1 MSAFISP
8 SDPVPS
14 DPSSPNLITL
24 PNGLQVL
31 TLEDHRFPLIAMRLY
46 VHAGAA
52 YEREEEAGIS
62 HLLEHMAFK
71 GETEVANAA
80 QRIEDVGGALNAATG
95 YDHTVYMVDVP
106 SQEWALGLEVL
117 SDLGL
122 NQGEIIEQE
131 LETEK
136 QVVLSE
142 LERNQDH
149 PRRRMF
155 ELLQKK
161 VWAGTPYERPVI
173 GFAETIQNLGTEEI
187 REYLGRLY
195 HPQAMLLVVCGDF
208 QLQDLSEQIMHWFGT
223 NCSTQ
228 AVPTSPVRGLSSG
241 SGNGPGMCAERTTW
255 NKAYLGM
262 GFVTPGMGS
271 VWTPALEVLAY
282 ILGGHRSSRWYLRY
296 KEELGL
302 VDDISVESVLL
313 AGTGMLLVQVQVEA
327 DKVLDFW
334 KQWVQDLDALS
345 QSSFAPE
352 EFAEDLERAKLNIED
367 GLFQT
372 KETLAG
378 LCSKL
383 GYFQFFDGQTQA
395 EERYVHQLRRVRSR
409 DLQEVVGL
417 FVRPDSL
424 QACSILPQ
432 QSELT
437 EDDFLLHIHN
447 LESVGQRKKT
457 KSRSTK
463 KETDEVK
470 IVDIGSQGR
479 LVVQVD
485 RTLPYTALDL
495 SFLGGDKLIS
505 AQEQGLSFLLAKTLM
520 RGTADLSASQIQSF
534 LSSRAASLNA
544 HAGRDQL
551 AVVSKFPSKFTADM
565 TGLITQILDH
575 PAFGPEDTAKAVAEQ
590 QAQIA
595 ALTDHP
601 MGTLSREVFPFL
613 FPNHFLGYYLLGQ
626 PDDLPE
632 YSPARLSQLWTR
644 QKKCLWVL
652 SVCGDCDPDR
662 FIDWAASLPGQA
674 PEEQRQREMPI
685 PDWNSERSLH
695 IPLNDRQQA
704 HLLVV
709 FPVPGLAHASN
720 AAVSLLKKI
729 LAGQNGILFRELRD
743 RRGLGYTVA
752 PMLWRIPQV
761 GFLAFYIGTTPQG
774 VGPAKEGF
782 VEVVDMVQNGKLT
795 DQDLIRA
802 QRLLEV
808 EYYRERQALGSRCSE
823 AADLLVYDLGL
834 DHFQAMLTQS
844 RSTSMAEVQ
853 EAAREYLDWERAY
866 SIVLSD

>member
-1 MSAFISP
+1 MSANAKET
-8 SDPVPS
+8 DPIQN
-14 DPSSPNLITL
+14 DPSTPNLITL

-52 YEREEEAGIS
+52 YEKEEEAGIS

-106 SQEWALGLEVL
+106 SREWALGLEVL
-117 SDLGL
+117 ADLGL

-155 ELLQKK
+155 ELLQKR

-173 GFAETIQNLGTEEI
+173 GFEETIQNLGAWEI
-187 REYLGRLY
+187 LQYLDRLY

-208 QLQDLSEQIMHWFGT
+208 QPQDLSGHIMYWFGT
-223 NCSTQ
+223 NYSTQ
-228 AVPTSPVRGLSSG
+228 AVPSGPVRGLGSSP
-241 SGNGPGMCAERTTW
+241 GNGPGMCAERTTW

-282 ILGGHRSSRWYLRY
+282 ILGGHRSSRWYVRY

-313 AGTGMLLVQVQVEA
+313 AGTGMLLVQAQVEA

-334 KQWVQDLDALS
+334 KQWVQDMAALPEASFTQEELD
-345 QSSFAPE
+345 
-352 EFAEDLERAKLNIED
+352 RAKLNIED
-367 GLFQT
+367 GLLQT

-383 GYFQFFDGQTQA
+383 GYFQFFDGQAQA
-395 EERYVHQLRRVRSR
+395 EERYIHQLQRIREH
-409 DLQEVVGL
+409 DLQEAVES
-417 FVRPDSL
+417 FVLPDSL
-424 QACSILPQ
+424 QTCCILPQ

-437 EDDFLLHIHN
+437 EADFLQPVHR
-447 LESVGQRKKT
+447 LESANQKLKT
-457 KSRSTK
+457 ESRAPRQEK
-463 KETDEVK
+463 DKAR
-470 IVDIGSQGR
+470 IADIGTQGR

-495 SFLGGDKLIS
+495 SFLGGDMLIS
-505 AQEQGLSFLLAKTLM
+505 AQEQGLSFLLGKTLM
-520 RGTADLSASQIQSF
+520 RGTEDLSAPQIQSF

-551 AVVSKFPSKFTADM
+551 AVVSKFPSKFTADI

-626 PDDLPE
+626 PEDLPE
-632 YSPARLSQLWTR
+632 YSPALLSQLWAR
-644 QKKCLWVL
+644 QKKCPWVL

-662 FIDWAASLPGQA
+662 FMDWAASLPGQA
-674 PEEQRQREMPI
+674 PEEQKKREMPI

-709 FPVPGLAHASN
+709 FPVPGLDHATN

-729 LAGQNGILFRELRD
+729 LAG
-743 RRGLGYTVA
+743 
-752 PMLWRIPQV
+752 
-761 GFLAFYIGTTPQG
+761 
-774 VGPAKEGF
+774 
-782 VEVVDMVQNGKLT
+782 
-795 DQDLIRA
+795 
-802 QRLLEV
+802 
-808 EYYRERQALGSRCSE
+808 
-823 AADLLVYDLGL
+823 
-834 DHFQAMLTQS
+834 
-844 RSTSMAEVQ
+844 
-853 EAAREYLDWERAY
+853 
-866 SIVLSD
+866 

>member
-1 MSAFISP
+1 MSEYASETDF
-8 SDPVPS
+8 
-14 DPSSPNLITL
+14 DPSVPTLSTL

-31 TLEDHRFPLIAMRLY
+31 TLQDHRFPLIAMRLY

-52 YEREEEAGIS
+52 YERDEEAGIS

-106 SQEWALGLEVL
+106 SREWALGLEVL
-117 SDLGL
+117 ADLGL

-155 ELLQKK
+155 ELLQQR

-173 GFAETIQNLGTEEI
+173 GFEDTIRNFKAKDV
-187 REYLGRLY
+187 RNYLDRLY
-195 HPQAMLLVVCGDF
+195 HPQAMLLVICGDF
-208 QLQDLSEQIMHWFGT
+208 VSQDLAGEVMDRFGT
-223 NCSTQ
+223 TFGTQ
-228 AVPTSPVRGLSSG
+228 AVIPKVQVG
-241 SGNGPGMCAERTTW
+241 SLKGENGPDICIERTAW
-255 NKAYLGM
+255 NKAYLGI
-262 GFVTPGMGS
+262 GFTVPGMSS

-282 ILGGHRSSRWYLRY
+282 ILGGHRSSRWYVRY

-313 AGTGMLLVQVQVEA
+313 EDTGMLLVQAQLEE

-334 KQWVQDLDALS
+334 KQWIQDVHSLVHT
-345 QSSFAPE
+345 SFTYQELAE
-352 EFAEDLERAKLNIED
+352 ELERAKLNIED
-367 GLFQT
+367 GLVQT

-383 GYFQFFDGQTQA
+383 GYFQFFDGQAQA
-395 EERYVHQLRRVRSR
+395 EERYVHQLRRIRAL
-409 DLQEVVGL
+409 DLQEAVGTFL
-417 FVRPDSL
+417 QPENL
-424 QACSILPQ
+424 QACCILPEEA
-432 QSELT
+432 ELT
-437 EDDFLLHIHN
+437 EADFLSLVHKVSSGHGQGRK
-447 LESVGQRKKT
+447 VGSRVPKT
-457 KSRSTK
+457 GR
-463 KETDEVK
+463 EQAK
-470 IVDIGSQGR
+470 IVDIGTQGR

-485 RTLPYTALDL
+485 RTLPYTAMDL
-495 SFLGGDKLIS
+495 SFLGGDMLIPS
-505 AQEQGLSFLLAKTLM
+505 QEQGLSFLLSKALM
-520 RGTADLSASQIQSF
+520 RGTQDWDAPRIQSF
-534 LSSRAASLNA
+534 LSSRAASLSA

-551 AVVSKFPSKFTADM
+551 AVVSKFPSQFTADM
-565 TGLITQILDH
+565 TGLMSEILTR
-575 PAFGPEDTAKAVAEQ
+575 PAFGHEDTDKVIAEQ

-613 FPNHFLGYYLLGQ
+613 FPDHFLGYYLLGR
-626 PDDLPE
+626 PDELPG
-632 YSPARLSQLWTR
+632 YTPKRLSQLWER
-644 QKKCLWVL
+644 QKQCPWVL

-662 FIDWAASLPGQA
+662 YVDWAASLPDQA
-674 PEEQRQREMPI
+674 AKKDPKKEMPV
-685 PDWNSERSLH
+685 PEWNTEHSLH
-695 IPLNDRQQA
+695 LPLNDRQQA

-709 FPVPGLAHASN
+709 FPIPGLDHPSN
-720 AAVSLLKKI
+720 ASISLLKKI

-761 GFLAFYIGTTPQG
+761 GFLAFYIGTTPEG
-774 VGPAKEGF
+774 VEPAKEGF
-782 VEVVDMVQNGKLT
+782 AQVVDMVREGQLT
-795 DQDLIRA
+795 DRDLIRA

-808 EYYRERQALGSRCSE
+808 EYYRERQALGARCSE
-823 AADLLVYDLGL
+823 AADLLIYDLGL
-834 DHFQAMLTQS
+834 DYFQSMLAQS
-844 RSTSMAEVQ
+844 RSTNMTEIQ
-853 EAAREYLDWERAY
+853 KAAREYLVWDQAY
-866 SIVLSD
+866 SIVLGD

>member
-1 MSAFISP
+1 MSAQTET
-8 SDPVPS
+8 DPIPN
-14 DPSSPNLITL
+14 DPSTPTLITL

-31 TLEDHRFPLIAMRLY
+31 TMEDHRFPLIAMRLY

-52 YEREEEAGIS
+52 YEKEDEAGIS

-80 QRIEDVGGALNAATG
+80 QRIEDVGGSLNAATG

-106 SQEWALGLEVL
+106 SREWALGLEVL
-117 SDLGL
+117 ADLGL

-173 GFAETIQNLGTEEI
+173 GFAETIHNLGTEAI
-187 REYLGRLY
+187 RKYLDRLY

-223 NCSTQ
+223 NYSRQ
-228 AVPTSPVRGLSSG
+228 AVPSGPVRGLGSG
-241 SGNGPGMCAERTTW
+241 PGNGPGMCVERTTW

-262 GFVTPGMGS
+262 GFITPGMGS

-282 ILGGHRSSRWYLRY
+282 ILGGHRSSRWYVRY

-313 AGTGMLLVQVQVEA
+313 AGTGMLLVQAQVEA

-334 KQWVQDLDALS
+334 KQWVQDMAALE
-345 QSSFAPE
+345 QTSFTPE
-352 EFAEDLERAKLNIED
+352 EMDRAKLNIED
-367 GLFQT
+367 GLLQT

-383 GYFQFFDGQTQA
+383 GYFHFFDGQAQA
-395 EERYVHQLRRVRSR
+395 EERYIHQLQRIREQ
-409 DLQEVVGL
+409 DLQEAVES
-417 FVRPDSL
+417 FVLPDCL
-424 QACSILPQ
+424 QACCILPQ

-437 EDDFLLHIHN
+437 EGDFLQPVHTLGSASQKLKTGNRTSH
-447 LESVGQRKKT
+447 KK
-457 KSRSTK
+457 KDKAR
-463 KETDEVK
+463 
-470 IVDIGSQGR
+470 IADIGTQGR

-495 SFLGGDKLIS
+495 SFLGGDMLIS
-505 AQEQGLSFLLAKTLM
+505 SQEQGLSFLLGKTLM
-520 RGTADLSASQIQSF
+520 RGTEDLSAQQIQSF

-565 TGLITQILDH
+565 TGLISQILDH

-613 FPNHFLGYYLLGQ
+613 FPDHFLGYYLLGQ

-632 YSPARLSQLWTR
+632 YSPELLFRLWTR
-644 QKKCLWVL
+644 QKKCPWVL

-662 FIDWAASLPGQA
+662 FMDWAASLPGQA
-674 PEEQRQREMPI
+674 QEEQKQREMTA
-685 PDWNSERSLH
+685 PDWNFERSLH

-761 GFLAFYIGTTPQG
+761 GFLAFYIGTTPQE

-782 VEVVDMVQNGKLT
+782 VDVVDLVQNGQLT
-795 DQDLIRA
+795 AQDLIRA

-823 AADLLVYDLGL
+823 AADLLIYDLGL
-834 DHFQAMLTQS
+834 DHFQAMLAQS

>member
-1 MSAFISP
+1 MTAQTP
-8 SDPVPS
+8 STDSIPT
-14 DPSSPNLITL
+14 DPSTPTLSTL

-31 TLEDHRFPLIAMRLY
+31 TLEDHRFPLIAMRLF
-46 VHAGAA
+46 VRAGAA
-52 YEREEEAGIS
+52 YEQDEEAGIS

-80 QRIEDVGGALNAATG
+80 QRIEEVGGALNAATG

-106 SQEWALGLEVL
+106 SSEWALGLEVL
-117 SDLGL
+117 ADLGL
-122 NQGEIIEQE
+122 NQGEIIESE

-173 GFAETIQNLGTEEI
+173 GFAETIQNLKVREI
-187 REYLGRLY
+187 RHYLDRLY
-195 HPQAMLLVVCGDF
+195 HPQAMLLVICGDF
-208 QLQDLSEQIMHWFGT
+208 QAQDLTGQIMHWFGDT
-223 NCSTQ
+223 NSSQ
-228 AVPTSPVRGLSSG
+228 AVSSG
-241 SGNGPGMCAERTTW
+241 LGAGLGPGRQNGPGMCIERTSW

-262 GFVTPGMGS
+262 GFVTPGMS
-271 VWTPALEVLAY
+271 SLWTPALEVLSY
-282 ILGGHRSSRWYLRY
+282 ILGGHRSSRWYVRY

-313 AGTGMLLVQVQVEA
+313 AGTGMLLVQAQVEA
-327 DKVLDFW
+327 DKVQAFW
-334 KQWVQDLDALS
+334 KQWT
-345 QSSFAPE
+345 
-352 EFAEDLERAKLNIED
+352 EDLAALPDASFTQEELDRAQLNIED
-367 GLFQT
+367 GLLQT
-372 KETLAG
+372 KETLSG

-383 GYFQFFDGQTQA
+383 GYFQFFDGQAQA
-395 EERYVHQLRRVRSR
+395 EERYIHQLKRITDG
-409 DLQEVVGL
+409 DLQEAVKS
-417 FVRPDSL
+417 FVRPDRL
-424 QACSILPQ
+424 QACCILPEQ
-432 QSELT
+432 TELT
-437 EDDFLLHIHN
+437 ERDFLDSVQGV
-447 LESVGQRKKT
+447 ESADQGRTDGNRPPKT
-457 KSRSTK
+457 GKDKAR
-463 KETDEVK
+463 
-470 IVDIGSQGR
+470 IVDMGSQGR

-495 SFLGGDKLIS
+495 SFLGGDMLIS

-520 RGTADLSASQIQSF
+520 RGTQDLSASSIQSF

-551 AVVSKFPSKFTADM
+551 AVVSKFPTRFTSDL
-565 TGLITQILDH
+565 TELISDILTQ
-575 PAFGPEDTAKAVAEQ
+575 PAFGPQDTGKAIAEQ

-613 FPNHFLGYYLLGQ
+613 FPQHFLGYYLLGQ

-632 YSPARLSQLWTR
+632 YTPQRLSQLWAR
-644 QKKCLWVL
+644 QKMCPWVL

-662 FIDWAASLPGQA
+662 FMDWAASLPGQA
-674 PEEQRQREMPI
+674 PEDQKQREMPI

-695 IPLNDRQQA
+695 LALNDRQQA

-774 VGPAKEGF
+774 VEPAKEGF
-782 VEVVDMVQNGKLT
+782 VDVVDMVQNGQLT

-802 QRLLEV
+802 QRLIEV

-823 AADLLVYDLGL
+823 AADLLIYDLGL
-834 DHFQAMLTQS
+834 DYFQSMLAQS
-844 RSTSMAEVQ
+844 RNTSMAEVQ
-853 EAAREYLDWERAY
+853 AAAREYLDWDRAY
-866 SIVLSD
+866 SIVLGD